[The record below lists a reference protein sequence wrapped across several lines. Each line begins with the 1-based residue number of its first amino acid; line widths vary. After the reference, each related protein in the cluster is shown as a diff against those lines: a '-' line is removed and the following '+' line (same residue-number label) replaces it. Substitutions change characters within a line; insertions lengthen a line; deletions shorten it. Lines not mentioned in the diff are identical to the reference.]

1 MPSREVI
8 SIRCPSCSEVLDVDV
23 AKERVI
29 GHRKGGAVK
38 GDRKVGEDIL
48 DTAMRNVKTS
58 KERILSE
65 FEVAQ
70 QKLKNQSEHLDKLFR
85 DAQKKV
91 RETPPKEGAEPPPRV
106 SHEHRTTEG
115 QVLAVV
121 QEYRAEFRADVVS
134 FAMEWA
140 RSKSLDAVYEDASV
154 FKVTGTQEQI
164 AELRA
169 C

>member
-8 SIRCPSCSEVLDVDV
+8 SIRCPSCHEVLDVDV

-29 GHRKGGAVK
+29 GHRKGAAVK
-38 GDRKVGEDIL
+38 GDQKVGEDIL

-91 RETPPKEGAEPPPRV
+91 RETPPKEGAEPLPP
-106 SHEHRTTEG
+106 S
-115 QVLAVV
+115 QP
-121 QEYRAEFRADVVS
+121 
-134 FAMEWA
+134 
-140 RSKSLDAVYEDASV
+140 
-154 FKVTGTQEQI
+154 
-164 AELRA
+164 
-169 C
+169 